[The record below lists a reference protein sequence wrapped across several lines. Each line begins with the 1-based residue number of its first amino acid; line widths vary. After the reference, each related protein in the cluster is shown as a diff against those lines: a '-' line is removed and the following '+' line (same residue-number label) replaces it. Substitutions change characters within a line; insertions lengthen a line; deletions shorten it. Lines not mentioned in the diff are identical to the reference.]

1 MNSIKIN
8 TEEVKNIYVDES
20 LVHQIYMNTTLL
32 FARLCEIKLI
42 LDPHVDYVQINYID
56 PWDDAHSKT
65 ISQTATLQI
74 PYGSS
79 CTITAAADSG
89 YTMNTYQSS
98 IPVVNT
104 DDISLTFSTT
114 INYYTVDIN
123 LCDTSLTQ
131 YGHTIGDHFGTFQ
144 YSTDGINWSGT
155 VSDYYASLPHG
166 TTIHIRNISS
176 APGWFPQSVNGTSW
190 TSGSTYQYTV
200 NANDLT
206 VTIIYK
212 SSLTNTRFSSNF
224 ISTFTENS
232 INKTGFS
239 VSARMS
245 GGIGACDAGAVI
257 AHIPNSV
264 YRPTSDIVIYE
275 VPWRY
280 AYTTSAS
287 NTTILERTTI
297 TIKSNGDVTTSVAS
311 LGSGSAGG
319 KNTPTTYWYYSPT
332 FSASWNTKSS

>member
-8 TEEVKNIYVDES
+8 NEEIKNIYVDKS
-20 LVHQIYMNTTLL
+20 IVHEVYINTTLV
-32 FARLCEIKLI
+32 FARLCEIKFT
-42 LDPHVDYVQINYID
+42 LDSHVDYVQINYID
-56 PWDDAHSKT
+56 PWDNAHSTT
-65 ISQTATLQI
+65 ISQTTTLQI

-98 IPVVNT
+98 ISVVNS
-104 DDISLTFSTT
+104 DNISLTFSTT
-114 INYYTVDIN
+114 VNYYTVDIN
-123 LCDTSLTQ
+123 LCDTSSTQ

-166 TTIHIRNISS
+166 TTIYIRNISS

-212 SSLTNTRFSSNF
+212 SSLANTRFTSSL
-224 ISTFTENS
+224 IPTFTENK
-232 INKTGFS
+232 INKTGFG

-245 GGIGACDAGAVI
+245 GNIGACAAGAVI
-257 AHIPNSV
+257 AKISNSV
-264 YRPTSDIVIYE
+264 YWPTTDIVINN

-280 AYTTSAS
+280 VYTGSIS
-287 NTTILERTTI
+287 NATIQERTTI
-297 TIKSNGDVTTSVAS
+297 TIKSNGEVTTSAAS
-311 LGSGSAGG
+311 LGAGSAGG
-319 KNTPTTYWYYSPT
+319 KNVQTTYWYFSPS
-332 FSASWNTKSS
+332 FSVSWTTKSS